1 MAPFC
6 PWLAFLYVSAKRERE
21 SPVLLGSRFSIAV
34 LLFRKIKAE
43 KPFFRGS
50 RPLFS
55 VCGFFMK
62 SLEAPKIAASGRSA
76 FFAHCKTTPGKP
88 GFAGVSVLFA
98 VFCPFYIGAGKIPFH
113 CSFTVLFSAFWPF
126 FIEGGKIPPEHC
138 PASGKV
144 KNTLRIIKGY
154 ALRFGSTTP
163 VKEYPGGGQCSF
175 LSCFWYKNF

>member
-1 MAPFC
+1 MPLAA
-6 PWLAFLYVSAKRERE
+6 AFLYVSAKRERE

-88 GFAGVSVLFA
+88 GFAGFLVLFA

-113 CSFTVLFSAFWPF
+113 RSFTVLSWFVFPPF
-126 FIEGGKIPPEHC
+126 GP
-138 PASGKV
+138 
-144 KNTLRIIKGY
+144 
-154 ALRFGSTTP
+154 
-163 VKEYPGGGQCSF
+163 F
-175 LSCFWYKNF
+175 L